1 MNRAEQIE
9 QALED
14 CIASVEAHQ
23 YGTGTLK
30 AIRKYAEAARKV
42 KNLPNDIEPAC
53 YITIDA
59 LNALKTNRSS
69 SVRVW
74 AKVDE
79 EQVDIPLYT
88 HLHKADAEELIM
100 RIDAESK
107 WAGYGGSLHQLLT
120 DLRTYIA
127 GA

>member
-9 QALED
+9 QAINRCDEE
-14 CIASVEAHQ
+14 SYWGSGVVEIPQPAWIKLQ
-23 YGTGTLK
+23 
-30 AIRKYAEAARKV
+30 EAV
-42 KNLPNDIEPAC
+42 NLLTDVEPAC

-59 LNALKTNRSS
+59 LNALKTNTSA

-74 AKVDE
+74 AKADE

-88 HLHKADAEELIM
+88 HLQTADAEELIM